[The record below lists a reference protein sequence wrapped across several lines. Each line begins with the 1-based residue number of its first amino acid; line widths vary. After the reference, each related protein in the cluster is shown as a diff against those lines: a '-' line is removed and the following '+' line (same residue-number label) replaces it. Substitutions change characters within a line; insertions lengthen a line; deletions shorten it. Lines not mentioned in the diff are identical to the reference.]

1 MAKPYKDGA
10 GWAYR
15 LRVAGRDV
23 YRSGF
28 KTAARAKEDMER
40 VRQELTQGPAQSGLG
55 PYRTSLGV
63 AFMDYARQRL
73 PYLKGADQDS
83 RRINRFLRA
92 LQLPVVALSPVE
104 MEKEG
109 KRVYWEV
116 AFVEECG
123 RTVRNSLLAHR
134 VTQAAAS
141 AESDKRRAGLARMN
155 MADVTTHH
163 IQAYLDAL
171 RAEGKKS
178 ATVHLERSELRRL
191 FRHASA
197 VWKWRHAGGNP
208 AGADLDMPELDAGRD
223 RVLTNEE
230 WERISQALLEYRN
243 PHVAPLACLMLET
256 AMRSCE
262 PLTSLRWRDINWT
275 RRVLELP
282 DAKTGRRLVPL
293 SPGAIVILGELAQ
306 RAKEAEEARQ
316 KKQKR
321 QRKPVKPGEPY
332 GPDARVFPTTYEAVK
347 KAWSQACKAA
357 EVEGV
362 RLHDLRHTSATRY
375 ALEYKG
381 NLPVIML
388 ITGHKTTQMAMRYI
402 NLKADDVVR
411 MMHGDDT
418 DKGTLPAGYRV
429 NLAEGLSTAV
439 REREAVRAGEN
450 ASGTEGASKPAEVAQ
465 TVRGTPQTV
474 AGNLILVAFG
484 RRAA

>member
-1 MAKPYKDGA
+1 MAKPYKEGST
-10 GWAYR
+10 WSYR
-15 LRVAGRDV
+15 VRVRGQDI

-55 PYRTSLGV
+55 PHRTSLGV
-63 AFMDYARQRL
+63 AFADYARQRL
-73 PYLKGADQDS
+73 PYLKGANQDA
-83 RRINRFLRA
+83 RRINRYLRA
-92 LQLPVVALSPVE
+92 LRLPVIELQRIDLDKA
-104 MEKEG
+104 G
-109 KRVYWEV
+109 QRVYWEV

-123 RTVRNSLLAHR
+123 RAIPNSLVTHR
-134 VTQAAAS
+134 ADQATGS
-141 AESDKRRAGLARMN
+141 AGSDKQRTRLAMMN
-155 MADVTTHH
+155 MSDVTTHH

-178 ATVHLERSELRRL
+178 ATVHLERAELRRL

-197 VWKWRHAGGNP
+197 VWKWRHVGGNP

-230 WERISQALLEYRN
+230 WERVSAALLDYGN
-243 PHVAPLACLMLET
+243 PYVAPLACLMLET

-262 PLTSLRWRDINWT
+262 PLTSLRWRDIDWS

-293 SPGAIVILGELAQ
+293 SPGAICILGELAE
-306 RAKEAEEARQ
+306 RAKEAA
-316 KKQKR
+316 KKK
-321 QRKPVKPGEPY
+321 GAEPY
-332 GPDARVFPTTYEAVK
+332 SPDQRVFPTTYEAVK
-347 KAWSQACKAA
+347 KAWSRACKAA

-388 ITGHKTTQMAMRYI
+388 ITGHKTVEMTMRYI

-411 MMHGDDT
+411 LMHGDEPSAEA
-418 DKGTLPAGYRV
+418 LPAGYGV
-429 NLAEGLSTAV
+429 KVAEALADAMRKKDEEKETKQGKKK
-439 REREAVRAGEN
+439 RRDG
-450 ASGTEGASKPAEVAQ
+450 EGAVEDKPEVAP
-465 TVRGTPQTV
+465 GTGPASERARSQV
-474 AGNLILVAFG
+474 GNIIMVEFKK
-484 RRAA
+484 RAA

>member
-1 MAKPYKDGA
+1 MAKPYKEGA

-15 LRVAGRDV
+15 LRVAGQDV

-40 VRQELTQGPAQSGLG
+40 VRLELTQGPAQSGLG

-92 LQLPVVALSPVE
+92 LRLPVIALTPTDLQ
-104 MEKEG
+104 KDG
-109 KRVYWEV
+109 KRVYWQV
-116 AFVEECG
+116 AFVEECD
-123 RTVRNSLLAHR
+123 RTVVNSLLAHR
-134 VTQAAAS
+134 VAQAEAS
-141 AESDKRRAGLARMN
+141 TESDKLRAGLATMN

-163 IQAYLDAL
+163 IQVYLNAM
-171 RAEGKKS
+171 RAEGKKA
-178 ATVHLERSELRRL
+178 ATVHLERAELRRL

-208 AGADLDMPELDAGRD
+208 AGADLDMPQLDAGRD

-230 WERISQALLEYRN
+230 WAGICEALVEYGN
-243 PHVAPLACLMLET
+243 PYVAPLACLMLET

-262 PLTSLRWRDINWT
+262 PLTTLRWRDIDWT

-282 DAKTGRRLVPL
+282 DAKTGRRWVPL
-293 SPGAIVILGELAQ
+293 SPGAIVILGDLAR
-306 RAKEAEEARQ
+306 RAKEAA
-316 KKQKR
+316 KKK
-321 QRKPVKPGEPY
+321 GAAPY
-332 GPDARVFPTTYEAVK
+332 STDDRVFPTSYQAVK
-347 KAWSQACKAA
+347 KAWSQARKAA
-357 EVEGV
+357 GVEGV

-388 ITGHKTTQMAMRYI
+388 ITGHKTVQMAMRYI

-411 MMHGDDT
+411 MMHGDEVAAE
-418 DKGTLPAGYRV
+418 TLPAGYGANV
-429 NLAEGLSTAV
+429 AQALAEAL
-439 REREAVRAGEN
+439 RKKDEEQDL
-450 ASGTEGASKPAEVAQ
+450 K
-465 TVRGTPQTV
+465 RGK
-474 AGNLILVAFG
+474 G
-484 RRAA
+484 RRAGDGEEPAEGKDEGAPRPSPAPERARPKVGNIIMVEFKKRAA